1 MYYIKKSVSNTVTY
15 VYEINFQYAIRKL
28 MLDIFDFT
36 TYVVL
41 YICSIIDFTTYL
53 FYSVCIKVEKT

>member
-41 YICSIIDFTTYL
+41 
-53 FYSVCIKVEKT
+53 